1 MGCFAFISQT
11 VLDAM
16 MHYYNE
22 HDPFA
27 ANWLRKLIA
36 AGLIPAGDVDERSI
50 EDVTANDV
58 AIYTSCH
65 WFAGIGGWPYAL
77 RLAGWP
83 DDRPVWTGSAPCQ
96 PFSGAGQG
104 GGFADERHLWPAWFW
119 LIRQCQPAT
128 IFGEQVSSAAGLAWF
143 GVVSSDLEAAGYAV
157 GAADLCAASVGAP
170 HIRQRLYFVAH
181 ADGHD
186 RSTDGRK
193 SNTRANGRHVVA
205 GRGTVGILVDADQQ
219 QRDRRGQ
226 PRPRGRRE
234 FANSGGANVV
244 MGNTQRERFNRQ
256 SWRRANNQPA
266 NTNAWADIEW
276 LQCTDG
282 KARPTQSGV
291 CPLAHGVP
299 GRVGLLRGYGN
310 AIVPPLAAEFI
321 MAYMEARR

>member
-1 MGCFAFISQT
+1 
-11 VLDAM
+11 

-96 PFSGAGQG
+96 PFSAAGQG
-104 GGFADERHLWPAWFW
+104 RGFADERHLWPAWFW
-119 LIRQCQPAT
+119 LIRQCRPPA
-128 IFGEQVSSAAGLAWF
+128 IFGEQVSSAAGIAWLD
-143 GVVSSDLEAAGYAV
+143 VVSSDLEAAGYAV

-170 HIRQRLYFVAH
+170 HIRQRLYWCAVGVGDAELYGPPTEWQSGEQEEEGRVQQSKRSGIGVAS
-181 ADGHD
+181 G
-186 RSTDGRK
+186 
-193 SNTRANGRHVVA
+193 
-205 GRGTVGILVDADQQ
+205 GRGATCI
-219 QRDRRGQ
+219 
-226 PRPRGRRE
+226 
-234 FANSGGANVV
+234 
-244 MGNTQRERFNRQ
+244 MGNTRRERCNRQ

-276 LQCTDG
+276 LPCADG

-321 MAYMEARR
+321 AAYMEARR